1 MRTYG
6 LLFIGI
12 LTVIATLSCS
22 KTIIDGNY
30 AILYIYHNKTGESL
44 TVSYF
49 LEERKNTVQL
59 SPNEKLFQD
68 IELYFGSSRAL
79 YTSDSLEII
88 SLNDTI
94 KLKRVDQKWI
104 YDIRRYTQEKDRVS
118 PDFPYNENAVFPFK
132 EINILSIYRD
142 DFED

>member
-1 MRTYG
+1 LIKINKYLLRTYS

-12 LTVIATLSCS
+12 LSNIITINCG
-22 KTIIDGNY
+22 KTIVDGNY
-30 AILYIYHNKTGESL
+30 PILYIYHNKTGESL

-79 YTSDSLEII
+79 YT
-88 SLNDTI
+88 
-94 KLKRVDQKWI
+94 
-104 YDIRRYTQEKDRVS
+104 
-118 PDFPYNENAVFPFK
+118 
-132 EINILSIYRD
+132 
-142 DFED
+142 